1 MANPKTKSELL
12 EAMADGYAKL
22 NDQIAKMS
30 QEKAE

>member
-12 EAMADGYAKL
+12 AVMADGFAKL
-22 NDQIAKMS
+22 NEQIAKMS